1 MPGASRKATPCEAI
15 FAAPRHPYTKALI
28 RCIPREET
36 LPGSLT
42 GIPGAVPSVTHY
54 PAGCRYHPRCA
65 HAGAICART
74 VPVLEHPASGGEL
87 ACHFPDAEVA
97 AMRQH
102 LVELRNLGKR
112 FDSRKGLFGKV
123 RSMMAVSDV
132 TLDIPRGKVTGV
144 VGESGCG
151 KSTLARLVLRLLE
164 PSAGQ
169 HQFRRRRI
177 WVSNPSSA
185 LRRLRRR
192 MQMVFQDP
200 YSAIDPRYSMA
211 DALLEPFKI
220 QGIQPQRRQKRGRR
234 SRPLLA
240 MVGLGAQMAS
250 SYPHQLSGGQRQR
263 IGIARALALEPDFL
277 VLDEP
282 TASLDVS
289 IQAQI
294 VALLEKLQADLGLTY
309 LFISHDLGLVRY
321 FCDRIVVMY
330 LGRIVEILPDPKAP
344 PRHPYTRTL
353 LDSNF
358 APDPTQRR
366 EHPAPDRRNRQRL
379 RSAAGLRLCRALP
392 ACRQQYAAASG
403 RTSPIDS
410 AGHAAACHH
419 PL

>member
-1 MPGASRKATPCEAI
+1 MSN
-15 FAAPRHPYTKALI
+15 
-28 RCIPREET
+28 
-36 LPGSLT
+36 
-42 GIPGAVPSVTHY
+42 
-54 PAGCRYHPRCA
+54 
-65 HAGAICART
+65 
-74 VPVLEHPASGGEL
+74 
-87 ACHFPDAEVA
+87 
-97 AMRQH
+97 

-112 FDSRKGLFGKV
+112 FESRKGLFGKV
-123 RSMMAVSDV
+123 RAMMAVSDV

-151 KSTLARLVLRLLE
+151 KSTLARLVLRLLDA
-164 PSAGQ
+164 SAGTIDFDGTDLGSQ
-169 HQFRRRRI
+169 
-177 WVSNPSSA
+177 SGGA

-211 DALLEPFKI
+211 EALLEPFRV
-220 QGIQPQRRQKRGRR
+220 QGIKLSADEARDKVA
-234 SRPLLA
+234 SLLA
-240 MVGLGAQMAS
+240 MVGLGAQMAE

-294 VALLEKLQADLGLTY
+294 ISLLEKLQADLGLTY

-330 LGRIVEILPDPKAP
+330 LGRIVEILPDPKAA

-353 LDSNF
+353 LESNF

-366 EHPAPDRRNRQRL
+366 QIRRL
-379 RSAAGLRLCRALP
+379 TGEIASAFDLPPGCAFAARCPHADVLCRTVRPELTHDA
-392 ACRQQYAAASG
+392 G
-403 RTSPIDS
+403 
-410 AGHAAACHH
+410 GHAAACHH
-419 PL
+419 PI

>member
-1 MPGASRKATPCEAI
+1 MSD
-15 FAAPRHPYTKALI
+15 LV
-28 RCIPREET
+28 T
-36 LPGSLT
+36 LRG
-42 GIPGAVPSVTHY
+42 
-54 PAGCRYHPRCA
+54 
-65 HAGAICART
+65 
-74 VPVLEHPASGGEL
+74 
-87 ACHFPDAEVA
+87 
-97 AMRQH
+97 
-102 LVELRNLGKR
+102 LGKR
-112 FDSRKGLFGKV
+112 FESRKGLFGKA
-123 RSMMAVSDV
+123 RAMMAVSDV

-164 PSAGQ
+164 PSAGEI
-169 HQFRRRRI
+169 QFDNVNLRAL
-177 WVSNPSSA
+177 SA
-185 LRRLRRR
+185 PTLRRLRRR

-211 DALLEPFKI
+211 DALLEPFQI
-220 QGIQPQRRQKRGRR
+220 QGIKLGAAEARAKVE
-234 SRPLLA
+234 SLLA
-240 MVGLGAQMAS
+240 MVGLGAQMAT

-294 VALLEKLQADLGLTY
+294 ISLLEKLQAELGLTY

-330 LGRIVEILPDPKAP
+330 LGRVVEILPDPQAA

-353 LDSNF
+353 LESNF
-358 APDPTQRR
+358 VPDPTQRR
-366 EHPAPDRRNRQRL
+366 EIRRL
-379 RSAAGLRLCRALP
+379 TGEIASAFDLPPGCAFAARCPNADDLCRRVRPELITDP
-392 ACRQQYAAASG
+392 G
-403 RTSPIDS
+403 
-410 AGHAAACHH
+410 GHASACHH

>member
-1 MPGASRKATPCEAI
+1 MSSEST
-15 FAAPRHPYTKALI
+15 
-28 RCIPREET
+28 
-36 LPGSLT
+36 
-42 GIPGAVPSVTHY
+42 
-54 PAGCRYHPRCA
+54 
-65 HAGAICART
+65 
-74 VPVLEHPASGGEL
+74 
-87 ACHFPDAEVA
+87 
-97 AMRQH
+97 
-102 LVELRNLGKR
+102 RNLVKLHQLGKK
-112 FDSRKGLFGKV
+112 FESRKGLFGRV

-132 TLDIPRGKVTGV
+132 TFDIPRGQVTGV

-169 HQFRRRRI
+169 VHFDGADLGGQ
-177 WVSNPSSA
+177 SGGA

-211 DALLEPFKI
+211 EALLEPFRI
-220 QGIQPQRRQKRGRR
+220 QAIKLSADQAR
-234 SRPLLA
+234 SKVKDLLA
-240 MVGLGAQMAS
+240 MVGLGAQIAE

-294 VALLEKLQADLGLTY
+294 ISLLEKLQAELGLTY

-330 LGRIVEILPDPKAP
+330 LGRVVEILPDPKAA

-358 APDPTQRR
+358 SPDPTK
-366 EHPAPDRRNRQRL
+366 RRNIRRLTGEIASAYDLPPGCSFAARCPHADATCHGQRPEL
-379 RSAAGLRLCRALP
+379 QP
-392 ACRQQYAAASG
+392 DAS
-403 RTSPIDS
+403 
-410 AGHAAACHH
+410 GHAAACHH
-419 PL
+419 PLT